1 MLGTWW
7 EHAGNM
13 LGTCW
18 EKTISITLN
27 LARIHIRSLRAA
39 CFCRSWIGFFAI
51 KLLYLHQM
59 VLDDDDL
66 VLLGESL
73 LFECKDW
80 IKWYQKQL
88 YSITE
93 YRGKEG
99 FLPKTHKSL
108 KIKSRED
115 KFLILEIGNG
125 LELFRSCCTQNTF
138 QKLCICQRFSFLSIL
153 FWIELEGN
161 NATINCCTT
170 AWRDLRS
177 QLTLLKYCNHGNYNE
192 VPFITF
198 ITSCSTTLSN
208 LLFQLYGA

>member
-1 MLGTWW
+1 MLGTCW
-7 EHAGNM
+7 EHAENM

-80 IKWYQKQL
+80 IK
-88 YSITE
+88 
-93 YRGKEG
+93 
-99 FLPKTHKSL
+99 
-108 KIKSRED
+108 
-115 KFLILEIGNG
+115 
-125 LELFRSCCTQNTF
+125 
-138 QKLCICQRFSFLSIL
+138 
-153 FWIELEGN
+153 
-161 NATINCCTT
+161 
-170 AWRDLRS
+170 
-177 QLTLLKYCNHGNYNE
+177 
-192 VPFITF
+192 
-198 ITSCSTTLSN
+198 
-208 LLFQLYGA
+208 